1 MKNGI
6 YFRSCTSIGAGYGII
21 QIVVSLSTVGMAYTT
36 RARRVIGTR
45 QCRVTAVIP
54 INKI

>member
-6 YFRSCTSIGAGYGII
+6 YFGSTTSIGAGYGII
-21 QIVVSLSTVGMAYTT
+21 QKVVSLSSIGMAYPT

-45 QCRVTAVIP
+45 QCRVTAIVP
-54 INKI
+54 INEI